1 VFPVIGESEVY
12 YVGHPEPVTL
22 PLYIKGLKT
31 CTNKGGVPGLDAELK
46 MLSTLGLTGTQPI
59 DIKGEKI
66 APKDIGV
73 ALLGYLPMPEELPPP
88 VSAIK
93 VWIRGEKGDEAVQY
107 LYTFFGR
114 MTDWTGVPASIGTQ
128 MVGRG
133 EIKTR
138 GGVLAP
144 EGCVDT
150 NAFLAEIAKRGMEV
164 EEVEER
170 SRVLKG

>member
-1 VFPVIGESEVY
+1 
-12 YVGHPEPVTL
+12 
-22 PLYIKGLKT
+22 
-31 CTNKGGVPGLDAELK
+31 
-46 MLSTLGLTGTQPI
+46 MLSTLGLTGTKPI
-59 DIKGEKI
+59 DINGEMI

-73 ALLGYLPMPEELPPP
+73 ALLGNLPMPEELPPP

-93 VWIRGEKGDEAVQY
+93 VWVRGKRGDEAVQY
-107 LYTFFGR
+107 VYTFFGR

-133 EIKTR
+133 AIKTK
-138 GGVLAP
+138 GVLAP

-150 NAFLAEIAKRGMEV
+150 NAFLAEIAKRGMEI

-170 SRVLKG
+170 CRVLKG